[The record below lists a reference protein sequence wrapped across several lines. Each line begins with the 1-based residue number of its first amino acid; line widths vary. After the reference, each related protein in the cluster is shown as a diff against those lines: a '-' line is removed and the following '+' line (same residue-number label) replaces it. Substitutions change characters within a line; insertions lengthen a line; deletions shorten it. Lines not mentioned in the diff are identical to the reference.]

1 MKHMA
6 AEGSTPHHPREADR
20 QRRAA
25 AIRTGDRAVIA
36 RAITAIEND
45 LPSAEALLEALAP
58 DAGHAH
64 VVGITGPPGAGKST
78 LISAMLREYTARGQ
92 RIAVV
97 AVDPSSPLTGGAV
110 LGDRIRMTQSGAAE
124 NVFIRSVAA
133 RGHSGGLSRTTRRIV
148 DLLDAAGFGVVVV
161 ETVGTGQSEVA
172 IAALA
177 DTSIVVCPPGQGDD
191 VQAIKA
197 GVLEIA
203 DILVVSK
210 GDLALASRTVRNL
223 EEMVRDRRQR
233 EGWQAPVLVVTAP
246 DGKGIAALIDKA
258 AEHALAL
265 GHGRRLGN
273 RSAAIGAVVAGS
285 ENVQHATE
293 EVDVRAQMLALAAH
307 DPFPRHC
314 ALRVIDAGLGS
325 ATVAMTVAAE
335 HLNFNGTCHGGAIFT
350 LADTAFGLA
359 SNSHGVVA
367 AGIDA
372 HVTYHRAVHS
382 GDVLIAKA
390 SEVSR
395 NARIA
400 VYRVDVTGP
409 GERAVASFTGTVYVT
424 GRMHHDP
431 GHRAPKA

>member
-1 MKHMA
+1 MKHQA
-6 AEGSTPHHPREADR
+6 AAGGTPHHPRDADR
-20 QRRAA
+20 LRRAA
-25 AIRTGDRAVIA
+25 AIRTGDRAVIG
-36 RAITAIEND
+36 RAITTIENE
-45 LPSAEALLEALAP
+45 LPSGEALLEALAP
-58 DAGHAH
+58 DAGRAH
-64 VVGITGPPGAGKST
+64 VIGITGPPGAGKST

-97 AVDPSSPLTGGAV
+97 AVDPSSPMTGGAV
-110 LGDRIRMTQSGAAE
+110 LGDRIRMTDAGAAE

-148 DLLDAAGFGVVVV
+148 DLLDAAGFGVVIV
-161 ETVGTGQSEVA
+161 ETVGAGQSEVA

-197 GVLEIA
+197 GILEIA

-210 GDLALASRTVRNL
+210 GDSALALRTARDL
-223 EEMVRDRRQR
+223 EEMVKDRRRR
-233 EGWQAPVLVVTAP
+233 EGWQVPVLVVTAP
-246 DGKGIAALIDKA
+246 DGEGIAALIEKA
-258 AEHALAL
+258 AEHARAR
-265 GHGRRLGN
+265 GYGRRLGG
-273 RSAAIGAVVAGS
+273 RSAGGAIEASS
-285 ENVQHATE
+285 EDARHAIE
-293 EVDVRAQMLALAAH
+293 EADVRAQMLTLSAR

-314 ALRVIDAGLGS
+314 ALRVVDAGSGR

-372 HVTYHRAVHS
+372 HVTYHRAARS

-390 SEVSR
+390 TEVSR

-409 GERAVASFTGTVYVT
+409 GESAVASFTGTVYVT

-431 GHRAPKA
+431 GRRAPMA